1 MKTLFNLKL
10 VAFILSIGLFAT
22 SCKED
27 DDPGAAPNTN
37 GNTEYNGQ
45 KYTIKN
51 GYYAVGDGI
60 KLYGNANTHHL
71 DFLFITDGTPQF
83 SNDGDITSMKDGK
96 IAILGA
102 TISPDGNSFKP
113 GTFEYNDLAADVNL
127 TPAQIEAK
135 YKNKAFF
142 YESIVRIDTDGDNN
156 WQEEADIKITGG
168 TIKVTGALP
177 AITTEYNLNLENGKT
192 IKGNFGGT
200 FNKLNLDLDLDEDG
214 E

>member
-1 MKTLFNLKL
+1 MKNLLNLKL
-10 VAFILSIGLFAT
+10 VALLLSIGLFTT

-27 DDPGAAPNTN
+27 DDPGTPTPI

-102 TISPDGNSFKP
+102 TISPDGASFKP
-113 GTFEYNDLAADVNL
+113 GTFEYTNMAADVNL
-127 TPAQIEAK
+127 TPAQVEAK

-142 YESIVRIDTDGDNN
+142 YESIVRMDTDGDNN
-156 WQEEADIKITGG
+156 WEEEADMKIVGG

-177 AITTEYNLNLENGKT
+177 VINTEYNLTLDNGKT
-192 IKGNFGGT
+192 IKGSYGGT
-200 FNKLNLDLDLDEDG
+200 FNKLNLDLSEEG